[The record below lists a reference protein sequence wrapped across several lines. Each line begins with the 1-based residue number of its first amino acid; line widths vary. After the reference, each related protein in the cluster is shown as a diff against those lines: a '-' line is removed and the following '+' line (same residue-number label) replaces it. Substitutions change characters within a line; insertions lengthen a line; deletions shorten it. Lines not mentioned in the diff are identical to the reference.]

1 MTRPG
6 TWAEINQRRL
16 IHQKIEWDG
25 GVTKAEIDL
34 PLTTKPA
41 HVAVDNQSGQT
52 LTLKLAHLI
61 RIDDTNASA
70 KVGEEANSFYT
81 VSVDEPGIDGEKYSI
96 QHALPEEPEGATDL
110 ELDLTDNIITIILAV
125 DEGGNPDNTKNTAKL
140 IADAINNEETG
151 LKGFT
156 AEYDGVGS
164 GVFTQ
169 AHENPIPFTGGT
181 TERWASLYNS
191 EGLELSISITDKAR
205 RIYGPFHYFP
215 RFLGGRLTLTATG
228 TPDAEAATIIQV
240 VEG

>member
-1 MTRPG
+1 MKPKSWG
-6 TWAEINQRRL
+6 EVNQRRL
-16 IHQKIEWDG
+16 IHREIEWDG
-25 GVTKAEIDL
+25 EAKTADIDL
-34 PLTTKPA
+34 PLTTKPV
-41 HVAVDNQSGQT
+41 HIAVDNQSGQT
-52 LTLKLAHLI
+52 LTMKFAHLL

-70 KVGEEANSFYT
+70 KVGEGANSFYT

-181 TERWASLYNS
+181 TERWASLYNA
-191 EGLELSISITDKAR
+191 EGQELSISIIDKAR

-215 RFLGGRLTLTATG
+215 RFLRGRITLTAG
-228 TPDAEAATIIQV
+228 TEPEDKTVTIVQA